1 MAKIWM
7 YVLGANSNP
16 DCVRCQVPWR
26 VDEKLIFF
34 GPCKK
39 GIRKCLR
46 KMFLG
51 PNRSHQMVTEELFI
65 VGVNTLG
72 RVKKRKVVWWGKLS
86 EVMTFA
92 EADKRLKGDRF
103 QKLRN
108 HRCSPLHVRPVLEDG
123 MLIGYKH
130 KSDEHIKKEEWVSD
144 LVSKSARPDVLV
156 KGRQLTLKQG
166 KPWQAFDRDCC
177 MLLENRFFALGK
189 DIQPGIE
196 FDEEAMDILRE
207 AQPETCHIDD
217 PAIFGRDTNG
227 KVIGLRGH
235 FLEIPKNLTNCFF
248 AWLESRSPER
258 VKHEWSQEF
267 GPAKTSCA

>member
-1 MAKIWM
+1 MAKIWI

-16 DCVRCQVPWR
+16 DGVRSRVPWR

-34 GPCKK
+34 GPDKK

-46 KMFLG
+46 EKFLG
-51 PNRSHQMVTEELFI
+51 PYRSHHTVTEELFI

-72 RVKKRKVVWWGKLS
+72 KVKKRKVVWWGKLS

-130 KSDEHIKKEEWVSD
+130 VSDEHIKKEEWVSD
-144 LVSKSARPDVLV
+144 LVSKSARANVLV
-156 KGRQLTLKQG
+156 KGRQLTLKHG

-196 FDEEAMDILRE
+196 FDEQAMDILRE
-207 AQPETCHIDD
+207 AQPEKSHIDD
-217 PAIFGRDTNG
+217 PAIFGRDNNG
-227 KVIGLRGH
+227 KVIGLRDH
-235 FLEIPKNLTNCFF
+235 FLKIPDNLTNRFV
-248 AWLESRSPER
+248 AWLESRSLER
-258 VKHEWSQEF
+258 VKHQ
-267 GPAKTSCA
+267 